1 MPILVARP
9 SEKYLEELG
18 LRLPGL
24 RLTYEEVGA
33 TAGPVLPKGYHHDR
47 VSTELGEGAEVWA
60 RAQEAVRTWQ
70 AHRRAGATVY
80 PAEAHI
86 AVGTEVV
93 ATVRL
98 GLLFIVA
105 PCRVVYVTAEPDR
118 FGFAY
123 GTLPGHPERGEE
135 AFHVTRHG
143 NGTVRFEIV
152 AFSRPS
158 AVMAR
163 LGGPLSRLVQNRT
176 TRLYLDG
183 ARRYAT
189 GHS

>member
-1 MPILVARP
+1 MPILAARP
-9 SEKYLEELG
+9 SEKYLDDLRG
-18 LRLPGL
+18 RLPDL

-33 TAGPVLPKGYHHDR
+33 TTGAGPPQGLPSRPRLDR
-47 VSTELGEGAEVWA
+47 ARRGCGGLA
-60 RAQEAVRTWQ
+60 RAEAVRTWQ
-70 AHRRAGATVY
+70 AHRRARATIS
-80 PAEAHI
+80 PAEALI
-86 AVGTEVV
+86 AAGSEVV

-143 NGTVRFEIV
+143 DGAVGFEIV
-152 AFSRPS
+152 AFSRP
-158 AVMAR
+158 ATAIAR
-163 LGGPLSRLVQNRT
+163 LGGPLSRLAQART

-183 ARRYAT
+183 VRRYAT